1 MKKIYNITGMSCI
14 NCSNSIQQTLSK
26 KEGVNNINVNF
37 GSNNMIIDFDETI
50 ISEKEIFK
58 IVKSLGFKANN
69 LHDNTDLTK
78 SLQKRKKEIILSG
91 ILLSILFLIA
101 MGPMIGL
108 SIPFFNKIENSFYFA
123 LTQAIIAGTII
134 ILNKSYITK
143 GFMNLIKRTP
153 NMDSLVFI
161 GSMASYLYG
170 IYITIIL
177 LIATINHNHEILHN
191 NHMNLYFESSAG
203 ILFFVSLGKH
213 LESNAKKNTSN
224 SIKNLL
230 NLIPEKAL
238 KLENDNTTREIEIND
253 IKIDDILL
261 VKPGMKI
268 PTDGIIIQGNSSI
281 DEAFLTGESMPKFKK
296 ENDLVYTSSIN
307 LSSTIYVKSQK
318 ENKDSMITQIINL
331 VEEASNSKA
340 PISRI
345 ADKISRYFVPTILLL
360 SLITFFIW
368 MFIKKDFSFSIDRA
382 ISVLVI
388 SCPCALG
395 LATPLSIMKGTKL
408 LVDNHILVKSG
419 EAIEEIC
426 KTDTIFLDKTG
437 TITKGFPEVTS
448 IVSLDK
454 NLSEN
459 NLLEI
464 AYSLEFLS
472 NHPIA
477 YSINKKAQSLN
488 ITNLKVDN
496 FKNYDGI
503 GISGYINDKLYFIG
517 NKKSLEINNIEINDK
532 YYLNDL
538 STCVFISTTNQ
549 LLGVIYI
556 KDELKDNSIKAINN
570 FTNNFKN
577 VVLLS
582 GDNEKSVKSLAKY
595 LNISKYHYECLPQDK
610 QKIIKEYQ
618 NNNHTVLMIGDG
630 INDSLSLITSN
641 VGISFKQGSDIAID
655 SSDFILM
662 ANDINEVN
670 TALNISKKII
680 KNIKFNFFWAFI
692 YNIIFIPI
700 AMGILYKFDILL
712 NPMFASIAMSMS
724 SLCVVINSLLLNYK
738 KEEK

>member
-1 MKKIYNITGMSCI
+1 
-14 NCSNSIQQTLSK
+14 
-26 KEGVNNINVNF
+26 
-37 GSNNMIIDFDETI
+37 
-50 ISEKEIFK
+50 
-58 IVKSLGFKANN
+58 
-69 LHDNTDLTK
+69 
-78 SLQKRKKEIILSG
+78 
-91 ILLSILFLIA
+91 
-101 MGPMIGL
+101 
-108 SIPFFNKIENSFYFA
+108 
-123 LTQAIIAGTII
+123 
-134 ILNKSYITK
+134 
-143 GFMNLIKRTP
+143 
-153 NMDSLVFI
+153 
-161 GSMASYLYG
+161 
-170 IYITIIL
+170 
-177 LIATINHNHEILHN
+177 
-191 NHMNLYFESSAG
+191 MNLYFESSAG

-253 IKIDDILL
+253 IKINDILL

-268 PTDGIIIQGNSSI
+268 PTDGIIIKGNSSI

-360 SLITFFIW
+360 SLITFIIW